1 MIIETNVNAKP
12 TIGSIHDGNIFKFE
26 DDWYMVVCIDDGWN
40 TLRNDHD
47 EFLVSNAYCPRSSSD
62 RITIH
67 DDITAAVRLT
77 DGEFYYFKDSWKV
90 QECGDAKVSITI
102 SK

>member
-90 QECGDAKVSITI
+90 QESGEAKVSITV

>member
-12 TIGSIHDGNIFKFE
+12 TIGSIHEGNVFKFE
-26 DDWYMVVCIDDGWN
+26 DDWYMVVCIYDGSD

-47 EFLVSNAYCPRSSSD
+47 EFLVANAYCPRSSSD
-62 RITIH
+62 RITTYN
-67 DDITAAVRLT
+67 DVTAAVSLT
-77 DGEFYYFKDSWKV
+77 DGEVYYFKDSWKV
-90 QECGDAKVSITI
+90 QECGEAKVSITI